1 MLCGSLEGGVE
12 KKEPVINR
20 NTQLKSD
27 SIVKFQSQATELFV
41 VACVEYAT
49 RCTICT
55 EYGAMWFFQG
65 LLRETNQSYALMTG
79 NRGNRGKQ
87 SSDMD

>member
-55 EYGAMWFFQG
+55 EYGLCGSFRDFLEKLINPM
-65 LLRETNQSYALMTG
+65 L
-79 NRGNRGKQ
+79 
-87 SSDMD
+87 